1 MDVSDIREIVVAFG
15 QAARRCK
22 DGGLDGVKIVSVWNQ
37 LIDQFWSTL
46 SNQRI
51 DRLYFGKPI
60 SDHRKGTRVARG
72 ADACHKP
79 PTGTQAQLGSAR

>member
-1 MDVSDIREIVVAFG
+1 MPSMHDPWGSHAMREPEIEELIDSFV
-15 QAARRCK
+15 QAARR
-22 DGGLDGVKIVSVWNQ
+22 DRDAGFDGVDLFAGYNC

-60 SDHRKGTRVARG
+60 SDHRKGTRVAR
-72 ADACHKP
+72 A
-79 PTGTQAQLGSAR
+79 L